1 MASNDQG
8 LFSILLII
16 KSLDG
21 IFLNFQTIVDDINN
35 QKSKARDLLSA
46 AKRIRRESSID
57 EDPLIQEKLDALKQ
71 GGDSL
76 AKLSA
81 DRLST
86 LEQAVPLSAH
96 FNETHSELLTWFTE
110 MDQEI
115 TALDEPA
122 LNTEEIKVKCVRSG
136 NLI

>member
-1 MASNDQG
+1 M
-8 LFSILLII
+8 
-16 KSLDG
+16 
-21 IFLNFQTIVDDINN
+21 DDITN

-57 EDPLIQEKLDALKQ
+57 EDPMIQEKLDAMKQ
-71 GGDSL
+71 SGDSL

-86 LEQAVPLSAH
+86 LEQAMPLSAH
-96 FNETHSELLTWFTE
+96 FNETHSELLTWFTD

-115 TALDEPA
+115 SELDEPA
-122 LNTEEIKVKCVRSG
+122 LSTEEIKVNSKVISLEGSIC
-136 NLI
+136 